1 MIRKFIIV
9 AVMFWLALAYQNSHR
24 DFGGTKAETARMSV
38 PER

>member
-1 MIRKFIIV
+1 MRNFFIV
-9 AVMFWLALAYQNSHR
+9 AVMFWLALACQNSHR